1 MKRCHELDAAHGL
14 MLVWMTLAHLPRILI
29 RAALYRW
36 TMTFS
41 PAACWQFTVPAVIFA
56 ALFFLAKISY
66 NRGNL
71 YSRHKFI
78 VEPCSVAHP

>member
-1 MKRCHELDAAHGL
+1 MKRCPELDPAHGL
-14 MLVWMTLAHLPRILI
+14 LLFWVTLAPLSTILI
-29 RAALYRW
+29 RAALYHW

-41 PAACWQFTVPAVIFA
+41 PAACWQFTLPAIIFA

-71 YSRHKFI
+71 YSRHRSI